1 MNAKAKTMD
10 VSMCVCVCVCARA
23 HTCTWP
29 WAHSQER
36 LKGTGGSI
44 SELLCKQFMC
54 KQSTQSQARSSVLP
68 GGTKVPWEK
77 HGQGLEPGG
86 QDHQSVTYQ
95 SFDLDLPKPQ
105 LNSSFEGE
113 NNTYLSRV
121 LLRNCGGDSKH
132 LHGINYVPGTGQT
145 I

>member
-1 MNAKAKTMD
+1 M
-10 VSMCVCVCVCARA
+10 
-23 HTCTWP
+23 
-29 WAHSQER
+29 
-36 LKGTGGSI
+36 
-44 SELLCKQFMC
+44 
-54 KQSTQSQARSSVLP
+54 LP

-77 HGQGLEPGG
+77 HGQGLEPGR

-95 SFDLDLPKPQ
+95 SFDLDLPKLQ
-105 LNSSFEGE
+105 LNSSLEGE

-132 LHGINYVPGTGQT
+132 LHGINYVPGTVQT